1 MDERHAVRHFA
12 YVDRPFRDV
21 RRHVARAPQ
30 GILGAPTAPL
40 HVARLGVDIR
50 RNVRITIG
58 EMEVW
63 PRGARLP
70 LRWEDAGQ
78 PGIFPVL
85 DAVLEF
91 SPVRS
96 GAHDMTQ
103 MTLFGHYQPP
113 LGLVGDLADDV
124 AGHRVVVESVEE
136 FLDGL
141 ASRLEGEMPASD
153 HTNAD

>member
-1 MDERHAVRHFA
+1 MDELRSIRQFA

-21 RRHVARAPQ
+21 RRHVARAP
-30 GILGAPTAPL
+30 GRALGAPTAPL
-40 HVARLGVDIR
+40 HVARMGVDVQRDI
-50 RNVRITIG
+50 RITIG

-70 LRWEDAGQ
+70 FRWEDARQ
-78 PGIFPVL
+78 PGMFPVL
-85 DAVLEF
+85 DAAIEF

-103 MTLFGHYQPP
+103 LVLSGSYQPP
-113 LGLVGDLADDV
+113 LGPIGSLADDV

-136 FLDGL
+136 FLDRL
-141 ASRLEGEMPASD
+141 AARLEAALGAPDPS
-153 HTNAD
+153 